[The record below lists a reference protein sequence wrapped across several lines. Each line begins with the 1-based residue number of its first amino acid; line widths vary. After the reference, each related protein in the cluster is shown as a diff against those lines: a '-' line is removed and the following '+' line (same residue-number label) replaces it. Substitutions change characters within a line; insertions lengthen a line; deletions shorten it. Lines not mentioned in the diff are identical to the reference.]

1 MAAGAPAPQDRSQI
15 SAVRRE
21 EQDVSVSA
29 NGEERVLITA
39 QGYEQLG
46 RDLDRLRNEE
56 RQRLVRLLRE
66 ARADGN
72 LSDNPALVDLLDEQA
87 QLERRVA
94 TLEAQLAGAQVAP
107 PPRDGHAAVGS
118 VVRVRDL
125 GRDAVVDYE
134 LVGPLEGD
142 PINGRV
148 SIAAPIG
155 RALVGTRRGAEVEVA
170 TPRGIVAL
178 EVTDVRPAQHA
189 LVDQAA

>member
-1 MAAGAPAPQDRSQI
+1 M
-15 SAVRRE
+15 
-21 EQDVSVSA
+21 SVSA

-56 RQRLVRLLRE
+56 RQRLVRLLLE

-87 QLERRVA
+87 QLERRIA